1 MSVPWKTSD
10 DCAQVQSDLHQR
22 AKELYPLG
30 QLGDA
35 AQLLSDAIAE
45 RPCSELWNDGAA
57 KQTSLGQLADAER
70 GFRMALRLDH
80 GFMLAAEN
88 LGALLFALGRF
99 AEAAPLLQQSLNAA
113 LEENRSTIETML
125 L

>member
-1 MSVPWKTSD
+1 M
-10 DCAQVQSDLHQR
+10 
-22 AKELYPLG
+22 
-30 QLGDA
+30 
-35 AQLLSDAIAE
+35 
-45 RPCSELWNDGAA
+45 
-57 KQTSLGQLADAER
+57 
-70 GFRMALRLDH
+70 DH
-80 GFMLAAEN
+80 GFTLAAEN

>member
-80 GFMLAAEN
+80 GFTL
-88 LGALLFALGRF
+88 